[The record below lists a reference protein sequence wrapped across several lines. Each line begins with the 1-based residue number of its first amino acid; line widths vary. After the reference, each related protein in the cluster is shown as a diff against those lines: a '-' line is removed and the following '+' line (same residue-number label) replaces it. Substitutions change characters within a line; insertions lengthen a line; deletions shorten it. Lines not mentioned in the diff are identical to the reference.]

1 MTTTNF
7 SEFSQYLVILLP
19 LFIIQ
24 IGLMLFA
31 IIDLIR
37 REKVRG
43 QKWIWALVIL
53 FVNIIGPI
61 VYFLAGREDE

>member
-1 MTTTNF
+1 MITTNF
-7 SEFSQYLVILLP
+7 SELNQYLVILLP

-24 IGLMLFA
+24 IGLMIFA

-53 FVNIIGPI
+53 FINVIGPI
-61 VYFLAGREDE
+61 IYFLAGREDE